1 MTALPQLATV
11 DEVAPLLR
19 LEPDTVMRM
28 CRAGRLPAVKVG
40 HRWLIHLGRLAEQL
54 DPESAP
60 APSSAGSA
68 AGAPGR
74 GVSEVQR

>member
-1 MTALPQLATV
+1 MTLPQLATIE
-11 DEVAPLLR
+11 EVAPLLH

-28 CRAGRLPAVKVG
+28 CRAKRLPAVKVG
-40 HRWLIHLGRLAEQL
+40 RRWLIHLGRLADQL
-54 DPESAP
+54 DPMSAP

-74 GVSEVQR
+74 GVSEAGQ